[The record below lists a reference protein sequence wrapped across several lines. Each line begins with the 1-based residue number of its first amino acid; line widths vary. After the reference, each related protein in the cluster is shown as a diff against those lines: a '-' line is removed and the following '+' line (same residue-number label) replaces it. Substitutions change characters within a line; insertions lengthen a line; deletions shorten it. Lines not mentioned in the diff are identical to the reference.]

1 MRQFLASDQA
11 GLALVYQLQLEDRAI
26 KDALSQVDFRSPDG
40 SLKAVELQGKS
51 KGINRAIDLM
61 VEIANYEDAG
71 R

>member
-26 KDALSQVDFRSPDG
+26 KDALAQVNFTIPEAA
-40 SLKAVELQGKS
+40 LKAVELQGKS
-51 KGINRAIDLM
+51 KGINRAIDLL

-71 R
+71 K